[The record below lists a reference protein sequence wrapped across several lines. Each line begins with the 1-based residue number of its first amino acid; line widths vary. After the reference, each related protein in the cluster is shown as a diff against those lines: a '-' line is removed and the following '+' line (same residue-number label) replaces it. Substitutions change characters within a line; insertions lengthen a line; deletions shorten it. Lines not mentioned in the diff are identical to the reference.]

1 MDISKIKIIMFD
13 TFGTVMDWHGAIV
26 ETGICLGN
34 KYGFS
39 IDWHSFANSW
49 RVEGYTNAVDEIVK
63 GLRPVEK
70 IDVLNKRKLLELIER
85 YGITFISPEDIEQL
99 NLIWHRLT
107 PWCDS
112 LPGLLQLSKKYMLG
126 PFSNGDFRLL
136 LDMEKYWNL
145 PWDFIISGQ
154 MFNKFKPDPT
164 IYMDAVNLL
173 GGKSQEILMVSAHP
187 ADLDGAANAGI
198 STAYIPRPFEF
209 GKYSGGYVEP
219 QNKIKT
225 KPNLIV
231 SDFVCLANILG
242 TC

>member
-26 ETGICLGN
+26 DTGICLGN

-39 IDWHSFANSW
+39 IDWNSFANSW
-49 RVEGYTNAVDEIVK
+49 RVESYINAVDEIVK
-63 GLRPVEK
+63 GLRPWETN
-70 IDVLNKRKLLELIER
+70 DVINKRKLLELIER
-85 YGITFISPEDIEQL
+85 YRISFMSTEDVEKL
-99 NLIWHRLT
+99 NLIWHRLR

-112 LPGLLQLSKKYMLG
+112 LPGLLQLSKKYRLG

-154 MFNKFKPDPT
+154 MFKKFKPDPT
-164 IYMDAVNLL
+164 IYVDAVNLL
-173 GGKSQEILMVSAHP
+173 GGNPQEILMVAAHP
-187 ADLDGAANAGI
+187 TDLDGAANAGI
-198 STAYIPRPFEF
+198 STVYIPRPIEF
-209 GKYSGGYVEP
+209 GKHSGYVEP
-219 QNKIKT
+219 PGNT
-225 KPNLIV
+225 KPDMIV
-231 SDFVCLANILG
+231 SDLVCLANILG